1 VEPLEYFTVDH
12 LGSTR
17 LVTSAA
23 GAERQCLDYLPFGE
37 QMVQG
42 MGARG
47 ACYANANEPR
57 VKFTGKERDAE
68 TGLDYFG
75 ARYFSGA
82 QGRFTSPDPLLNS
95 GQPWEPQSWN
105 HYAYA
110 LNNPLRFVDPNGLW
124 EWDSKCKNGDTAC
137 EENRQK
143 FRDSVSQL
151 QTALG
156 QAKEGS
162 KEYKAIKGV
171 LDRIGTEGDK
181 NNIRVAFSSKL
192 DAFGETR
199 PTLGGNIKM
208 TFNFGLLENTLS
220 KGGYNGGD
228 IGIARA
234 SLVVH
239 EGTHASEGFGA
250 GLKWLFSGQE
260 RANWEGRAI
269 NTESIFYQTI
279 NRYEPFGPLWNPAWL
294 EADRDKI
301 EQKRRESVEGLTERL
316 YGRKPKIQY

>member
-1 VEPLEYFTVDH
+1 
-12 LGSTR
+12 
-17 LVTSAA
+17 
-23 GAERQCLDYLPFGE
+23 
-37 QMVQG
+37 M
-42 MGARG
+42 
-47 ACYANANEPR
+47 
-57 VKFTGKERDAE
+57 FTGKDRDGE

-95 GQPWEPQSWN
+95 GRPWLPQSWN
-105 HYAYA
+105 RYAYA
-110 LNNPLRFVDPNGLW
+110 LNNPLRFTDPTGLY
-124 EWDSKCKNGDTAC
+124 EWDSKCKKGDTAC

-151 QTALG
+151 RTALG

-220 KGGYNGGD
+220 KGGYGGDD

-234 SLVVH
+234 SLVGH
-239 EGTHASEGFGA
+239 EGTHAPEGFGA

-269 NTESIFYQTI
+269 NTESLFYQTI
-279 NRYEPFGPLWNPAWL
+279 NRHEPFGPLWNPAWL

-301 EQKRRESVEGLTERL
+301 EQKRRESVESLTERL
-316 YGRKPKIQY
+316 YGRRPNLQY